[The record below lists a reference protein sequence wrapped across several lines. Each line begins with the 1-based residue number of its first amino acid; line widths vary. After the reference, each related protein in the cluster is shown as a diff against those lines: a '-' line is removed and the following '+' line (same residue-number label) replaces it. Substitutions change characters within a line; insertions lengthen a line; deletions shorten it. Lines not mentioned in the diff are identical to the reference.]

1 MASPLEDSTL
11 EEQRSVNRFLVAE
24 GVKPSEIFRERQERW
39 DKCLTVGGNYVEK

>member
-24 GVKPSEIFRERQERW
+24 GVKPSEIFRARKMGQMHNCR
-39 DKCLTVGGNYVEK
+39 G